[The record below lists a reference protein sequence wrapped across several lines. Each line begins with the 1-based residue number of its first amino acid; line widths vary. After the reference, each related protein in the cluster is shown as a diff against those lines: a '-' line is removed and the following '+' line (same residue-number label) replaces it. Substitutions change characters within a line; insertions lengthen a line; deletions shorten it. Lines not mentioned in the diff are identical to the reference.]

1 MYEFDKNNQHHISIK
16 LWFKAWESY
25 VVENDFSSA
34 KKLFDKNVVSF
45 GTWMDIVKGL
55 DNLEEKQWKK
65 IWATISNFTFL
76 TETLIIQLSPDKLM
90 ANCVLI
96 WDSLGYDEF
105 GKQFKRPGRASI
117 TLKRDDVNISWI
129 AIHTHLSLNKDIPQK
144 SYGKKI

>member
-1 MYEFDKNNQHHISIK
+1 MDK
-16 LWFKAWESY
+16 LWFLEWEKFVQNKQYLLASQ
-25 VVENDFSSA
+25 
-34 KKLFDKNVVSF
+34 LFESDVLSF

-65 IWATISNFTFL
+65 IWPTISNFTFL
-76 TETLIIQLSPDKLM
+76 TETLIIQLSPDRLM

-117 TLKRDDVNISWI
+117 TLKRDDINMSWR
-129 AIHTHLSLNKDIPQK
+129 AIHTHLSLNRDIPQK